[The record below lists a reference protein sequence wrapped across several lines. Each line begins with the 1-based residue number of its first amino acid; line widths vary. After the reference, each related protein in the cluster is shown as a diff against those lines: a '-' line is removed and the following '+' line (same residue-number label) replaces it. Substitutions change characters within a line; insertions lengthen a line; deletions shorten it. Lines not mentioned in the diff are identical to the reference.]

1 MHIAIHG
8 WHRLIYFKLFVA
20 RQLTKL
26 LPQHERRGGRGRI
39 AHEQRK
45 PASLQHHHP
54 VRAHGAAGTVP
65 EACVRPSVR
74 AAAATAAT
82 AAVRLRVHAAT
93 NNVER
98 QERSGAHR

>member
-39 AHEQRK
+39 AHEQCF
-45 PASLQHHHP
+45 AVLFF
-54 VRAHGAAGTVP
+54 
-65 EACVRPSVR
+65 
-74 AAAATAAT
+74 
-82 AAVRLRVHAAT
+82 VRLTARP
-93 NNVER
+93 ER
-98 QERSGAHR
+98 PCKKKDTFRNGRR